1 MTKPRTFHSNL
12 TSSKSLISTRESED
26 DTSNKYSSWLS
37 FSEEKKKSQIQEN
50 YLALSPRLL
59 CWNTNWIL
67 RLLLLGFH
75 ISGSCFPETITYSSN
90 NHFWGP
96 WIMGLERRANF
107 REMMKS
113 LCRPDSSLPSC
124 LSLVFNLSAGREAL
138 DS

>member
-37 FSEEKKKSQIQEN
+37 FSEKKKSQIQEN

-59 CWNTNWIL
+59 CWNINWIL
-67 RLLLLGFH
+67 HLLLLGFH

-90 NHFWGP
+90 NHFQGP
-96 WIMGLERRANF
+96 WIMQLERRVNF